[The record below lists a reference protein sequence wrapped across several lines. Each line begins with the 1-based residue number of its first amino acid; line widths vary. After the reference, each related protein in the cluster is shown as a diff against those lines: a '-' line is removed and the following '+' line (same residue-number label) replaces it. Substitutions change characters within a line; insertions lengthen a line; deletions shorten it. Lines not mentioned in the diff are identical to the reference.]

1 MSLVSKIVAE
11 KPKFECSI
19 SFRVNKNLKKIFH
32 EKKFLRIITL
42 NNMLEGKN
50 NIFII
55 RDNDDVEASIEN
67 LELECLAEGKS
78 KENNLILTEKIKELE
93 QENKELK
100 SKLLKLKKILD

>member
-1 MSLVSKIVAE
+1 MNKIKTT
-11 KPKFECSI
+11 KPKYECTI
-19 SFRVNKNLKKIFH
+19 SFSVDKNLKKIFQ

-55 RDNDDVEASIEN
+55 RDHDDIEATIEN
-67 LELECLAEGKS
+67 LDLECLVEGKS
-78 KENNLILTEKIKELE
+78 TENNLLLTDKIRHLE

-100 SKLLKLKKILD
+100 AKLIKLRKILE